1 MAAQFST
8 PSQGPLKSLMDP
20 AVSKRRRFLS
30 QLDYEDVILGRLD
43 LTGESKDPEPKE
55 DGLVA
60 EISASVW
67 VGNKM
72 YTLSSGGSDTL
83 SLSEWSDP
91 SNPQLV
97 SQITLEGYFTTSVAS
112 YGDLLAVAATPEAYE
127 SGNDAAESNI
137 IFYLINPSGTLME
150 VGRVEVGDLADG
162 IAFSADGTQ
171 LYVANEGQPRD
182 GYDLDPEGSVSI
194 INLSGQGGALEFDV
208 VTVEFPDLD
217 DPNIDLLGSGI
228 RTGAGLEGDWQKD
241 AEPEY
246 VAAAGDYLFV
256 TLQESNTVAR
266 IDLTTNQVDAYIGLG
281 WVDYSQV
288 SVDLTN
294 QDIKDDVA
302 SEDGFNPIEG
312 QNVVGLRMA
321 DGMDAWE
328 QEGGIYFITANE
340 GDAREYD
347 TKKGEEDDVL
357 LDEIRNKDLNPGY
370 DNVPGRLKLVSETV
384 YFESEEATSGQNVLV
399 LNEDSLSPLDDFTS
413 EGNDVE
419 IEERSGTPVSFGS
432 RSISIFDGETGEL
445 VWDSWMTDTIAGGDY
460 NTSLQ
465 NIAEYAGIYD
475 DGRSDD
481 KGVEPESVVIVQY
494 GENNYAVASLE
505 RTDAGD
511 KVVDDLTGEVISTSN
526 VEEGGLL
533 VIYDVTHLNDVDFIT
548 YQQVSRAPEG
558 LEVIEAS
565 QSPTGRLLLGV
576 SSEYDS
582 SSVELFDFAAMLDN
596 GNGDEYLKSD
606 LAADLSIYA
615 TLDPLA

>member
-1 MAAQFST
+1 
-8 PSQGPLKSLMDP
+8 MDP

-384 YFESEEATSGQNVLV
+384 YFESEEATSGQSVLV

>member
-1 MAAQFST
+1 
-8 PSQGPLKSLMDP
+8 MDP